1 MPLGAVG
8 INVAA
13 LDEAVRALLPREN
26 RSFALPLTGAPTP
39 NVDGS
44 GTEAVADAAAADN
57 PADLDGSDLSLD
69 EEVLHVSRQM
79 LLDTTSTISGRK
91 NAHRYVDSAQPEL

>member
-91 NAHRYVDSAQPEL
+91 NAHRYVGSAQPEL